1 MILKPGI
8 NTYPAAFSVIILLMP
23 KLSAGILVYRKKK
36 TKIEVFLCHPGG
48 PFYKNK
54 DNGVWTIPKG
64 EFDDSE
70 DAFAAA
76 QREFQEETGQKISGE
91 FVAMKPIR
99 YKDGKKIVYTWAV
112 EGEVDPASIKSN
124 TFLLEWPPKSG
135 KRIETPEV
143 DRGEWFAIEEAKQKI
158 LPSLFPLLDDLTELL
173 RAK

>member
-1 MILKPGI
+1 
-8 NTYPAAFSVIILLMP
+8 MP
-23 KLSAGILVYRKKK
+23 TLSAGILVYRKKK

-64 EFDDSE
+64 EFDETE

-76 QREFQEETGQKISGE
+76 KREFQEETGQKISGE

-99 YKDGKKIVYTWAV
+99 YKDGRKIVYVWAV
-112 EGEVDPASIKSN
+112 EGDVDTAIIKSN

-135 KRIETPEV
+135 KQIETPEV
-143 DRGEWFAIEEAKQKI
+143 DRGEWFPIELATQKI
-158 LPSLFPLLDDLTELL
+158 LPSLSPLLEDLIENITG
-173 RAK
+173 